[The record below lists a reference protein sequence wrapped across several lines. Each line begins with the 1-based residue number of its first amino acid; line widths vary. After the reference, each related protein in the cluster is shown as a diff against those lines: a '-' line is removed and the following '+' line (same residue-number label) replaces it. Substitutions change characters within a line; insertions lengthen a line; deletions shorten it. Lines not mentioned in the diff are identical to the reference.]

1 MGNGWETDGTVR
13 LFRNSGCC
21 IALFRHCLHPP
32 HCSMAGDRDPLLLDW
47 MQGWAMSLLEEN
59 YNAANISQR
68 ITDQESPTQS

>member
-1 MGNGWETDGTVR
+1 MAGPAGGVLVLDVWETD
-13 LFRNSGCC
+13 
-21 IALFRHCLHPP
+21 
-32 HCSMAGDRDPLLLDW
+32 AGDRDPLLLDW

>member
-1 MGNGWETDGTVR
+1 VLDVWETD
-13 LFRNSGCC
+13 
-21 IALFRHCLHPP
+21 
-32 HCSMAGDRDPLLLDW
+32 AGDRDPLLLDW